1 MFVDNADARAASL
14 RVPDSAGLGWGPGKL
29 CLRISPGDLAAGI
42 SGNTPRGTGPTLP
55 PPPQR
60 RPGPGDPQRHLLILL
75 NSHSDPRTGL
85 PSRPHGAAGRL
96 RQSTKALGVPP
107 SPRGPLEGRPRAATP
122 CCTPLRPPASQSWS
136 PSRTW
141 LGGRVAGRGV
151 RPTRPARPPSFL
163 PCFPP

>member
-75 NSHSDPRTGL
+75 NSHSDPGTGL
-85 PSRPHGAAGRL
+85 PLRPHAAAGRL

-107 SPRGPLEGRPRAATP
+107 SPRGPSGLTQNQVPGGPAPGAPPLSVGPVALWPGQLITAA
-122 CCTPLRPPASQSWS
+122 Q
-136 PSRTW
+136 
-141 LGGRVAGRGV
+141 
-151 RPTRPARPPSFL
+151 
-163 PCFPP
+163 